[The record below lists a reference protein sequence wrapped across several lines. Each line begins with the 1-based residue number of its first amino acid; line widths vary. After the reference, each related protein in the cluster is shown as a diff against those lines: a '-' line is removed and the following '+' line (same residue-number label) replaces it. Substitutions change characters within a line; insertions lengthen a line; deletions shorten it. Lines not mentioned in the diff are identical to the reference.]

1 MNNPRCVLLAVY
13 PSCKKWSKSW
23 LARVSES
30 PTALSLKLG
39 WLLWFYCSS
48 NKYTLHDFYS
58 YAEIPLLPSNLDIFL
73 HFKNP
78 FLFPFGFGM
87 QIQAMFITAL
97 QETWSF
103 LHFCTCVKCQP
114 AKGTLEFIVSLTTDN
129 ILTFLGK
136 FHSEKQQWG
145 R

>member
-1 MNNPRCVLLAVY
+1 MLRYLCCQVLWISFCISRAQ
-13 PSCKKWSKSW
+13 
-23 LARVSES
+23 
-30 PTALSLKLG
+30 
-39 WLLWFYCSS
+39 
-48 NKYTLHDFYS
+48 
-58 YAEIPLLPSNLDIFL
+58 
-73 HFKNP
+73 

-136 FHSEKQQWG
+136 FHSEKQQ
-145 R
+145 